1 MKKASGFTLIELMMV
16 VAIVAI
22 FAAVALPSYR
32 KMVLKGNR
40 IDAKDA
46 LTAVQFAQEKYRANN
61 AGYTVEL
68 VIDLGLTSAT
78 KQAFYTV
85 TLAAPSSGANY
96 VAMATATGS
105 QAADTDCPDFVVTDK
120 GPVSDTTYTIAGKS
134 VNTSLPAYKSC
145 WGLQ

>member
-61 AGYTVEL
+61 AGYTGTL
-68 VIDLGLTSAT
+68 ADLGLTSAT

-105 QAADTDCPDFVVTDK
+105 QAGDADCTDFVVTDK

-134 VNTSLPAYKSC
+134 VNTSLAAYKSC

>member
-1 MKKASGFTLIELMMV
+1 MIV
-16 VAIVAI
+16 VAIVAV

-32 KMVLKGNR
+32 NLVLKGNR

-46 LTAVQFAQEKYRANN
+46 LTALQFAQEKYRANN
-61 AGYTVEL
+61 AGYTDTL
-68 VIDLGLTSAT
+68 ANLGLTSAT

-85 TLAAPSSGANY
+85 TLAITNSGANY

-105 QAADTDCPDFVVTDK
+105 QAADAGCPDFVVTEK
-120 GPVSDTTYTIAGKS
+120 GPVSDSTYTIAPKS
-134 VNTSLPAYKSC
+134 VNTSLTAYKSC

>member
-1 MKKASGFTLIELMMV
+1 MKNNSGFTLIELMIV

-61 AGYTVEL
+61 AGYTSTL
-68 VIDLGLTSAT
+68 TDLGLTSAT

-85 TLAAPSSGANY
+85 TLAATSSGANY

-105 QAADTDCPDFVVTDK
+105 QTADTDCTDFVVTDK
-120 GPVSDTTYTIAGKS
+120 GPVSDATYAIAGKS
-134 VNTSLPAYKSC
+134 VNTSLAAYKSC
-145 WGLQ
+145 WGLL

>member
-1 MKKASGFTLIELMMV
+1 MKKAYGFTLIELMIV
-16 VAIVAI
+16 VSIVAI

-40 IDAKDA
+40 VDAKDA
-46 LTAVQFAQEKYRANN
+46 LTALQFAQEKYRANN
-61 AGYTVEL
+61 VSYTAML
-68 VIDLGLTSAT
+68 ADLGLTSTT

-85 TLAAPSSGANY
+85 TLASTNSGANY

-105 QAADTDCPDFVVTDK
+105 QAADADCADFVVTDK
-120 GPVSDTTYTIAGKS
+120 GPVSDTTYTIATKS